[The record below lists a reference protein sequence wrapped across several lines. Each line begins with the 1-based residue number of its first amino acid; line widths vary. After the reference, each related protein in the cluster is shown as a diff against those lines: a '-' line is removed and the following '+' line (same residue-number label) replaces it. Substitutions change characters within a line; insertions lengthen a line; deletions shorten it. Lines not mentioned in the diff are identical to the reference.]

1 MEYTIERVG
10 QMALG
15 IVSDRRENVER
26 KHVEVS
32 LLGAQ
37 SVPAEFKI
45 GDRIR
50 IVNSPDGLYK
60 AGIAANNRGYY
71 TLTHFRSGATLTVW
85 HRADEWRL
93 EAD

>member
-15 IVSDRRENVER
+15 IVSDGRER
-26 KHVEVS
+26 VEVS

-37 SVPAEFKI
+37 SVPAEFKE
-45 GDRIR
+45 GDRLR
-50 IVNSPDGLYK
+50 IVNYPDGLYK
-60 AGIAANNRGYY
+60 VGIVANNRGYY
-71 TLTHFRSGATLTVW
+71 TLTHFRSGATLTVS

>member
-15 IVSDRRENVER
+15 IVSDGREHVER

-37 SVPAEFKI
+37 SVPAEFKE

-50 IVNSPDGLYK
+50 IVNPPTDFIRRVLRRT
-60 AGIAANNRGYY
+60 IAA
-71 TLTHFRSGATLTVW
+71 TTP
-85 HRADEWRL
+85 
-93 EAD
+93 

>member
-26 KHVEVS
+26 KHVELS

-37 SVPAEFKI
+37 SVPAEFKEATALAW
-45 GDRIR
+45 
-50 IVNSPDGLYK
+50 STPQ
-60 AGIAANNRGYY
+60 
-71 TLTHFRSGATLTVW
+71 TELTR
-85 HRADEWRL
+85 
-93 EAD
+93 